1 MNSGSLANW
10 TFDAYASY
18 SKSAGYSARYGIR
31 GDRLDL
37 ALGNYSIMNVPC
49 QNDLG
54 IPMEDDVAP
63 GCVAVNMYA
72 PSLYEGVVGDFATQ
86 AERDYL
92 FDAREFDTDYE
103 QTIFG
108 ASMAGDLY
116 ELPGGSVQASI
127 GVEYRKDEI
136 KSMPDAVARDGL
148 FFGYFSDGGAV
159 GEKDMKEVFVEIEAP
174 LLANKQLAKELT
186 LNVSSRLTD
195 DEIYGSNTT
204 ESVKIGWR
212 PVNSLLIRGTYA
224 VSYTHLRA
232 HET

>member
-1 MNSGSLANW
+1 
-10 TFDAYASY
+10 
-18 SKSAGYSARYGIR
+18 
-31 GDRLDL
+31 
-37 ALGNYSIMNVPC
+37 
-49 QNDLG
+49 
-54 IPMEDDVAP
+54 
-63 GCVAVNMYA
+63 MYA

-159 GEKDMKEVFVEIEAP
+159 GEKDMKELFVEVEAP

-186 LNVSSRLTD
+186 
-195 DEIYGSNTT
+195 
-204 ESVKIGWR
+204 
-212 PVNSLLIRGTYA
+212 
-224 VSYTHLRA
+224 
-232 HET
+232 